1 MKRTI
6 KKVAVV
12 GSGIMGSGIACHFAN
27 IGLEVLLLDIVPN
40 ELNEA
45 DSSVSEQAQQTKK
58 GLTLESKIVR
68 NRIVNEH
75 LANALKSNPSPI
87 YSQKFASRITTGNTT
102 DDMAK
107 IGNYDWVIEVVVER
121 LDIKKLVFEQIDKFR
136 KPGTL
141 VTSNTSGIPI
151 HFMSEGRS
159 EDFQKHFCG
168 THFFN
173 PARYLKLFEIIPGP
187 QTSQE
192 VLDFLFDYGSKY
204 LGKTSVV
211 AKDTPA
217 FIGNRI
223 GIFGIQSL
231 FHLVKEMG
239 LTIEEVDKLTGP
251 VIGRPKSATFRTVDV
266 VGLDTLVH
274 VANGLYEG
282 VPNDEAHDLFK
293 LPDFISKMLENKWL
307 GSKTGQGFYKK
318 VDKDILSLDLDTM
331 EYRPAKKASFATL
344 ELTKTIDKTIDR
356 FRVLVKGKD
365 KAGDF
370 YRKNFSA
377 MFAYVSNR
385 VPEIT
390 DDFYKIDD
398 AMKAGFGWENGPF
411 EIWDA
416 IGVQKGIEL
425 MEVEGL
431 KPAAWIL
438 EMIASGNT
446 SFYTIKEGATYF
458 YDITTKSQ
466 IKVTG
471 QDNFI
476 ILNNIRESKKVW
488 SNSGVVIEDLGDGIL
503 NLEFQSKMNTIGG
516 DVLVGINK
524 AIDLAEKEYSGLVI
538 GNQGANFSVGA
549 NIGMIFMMAVEQ
561 EYEELNMA
569 IKMFQDTMMRV
580 RYSSIPVI
588 VAPHGMTL
596 GGGCEM
602 TLHADKVVAAA
613 ESYIGL
619 VEFGVGVIPGGGGS
633 KEMALRAAD
642 LFRKNDVELNV
653 LQEYFLAVAMAKVS
667 TSAYEAF
674 DTGILQKGKDIVV
687 VNKDRQIAEAKK
699 HALLMAEAGYTQPI
713 KRTDVK
719 VLGKQALGM
728 FLVGTDQ
735 MVAGKYISE
744 HDKKIANKL
753 AYVMAGG
760 DLSEPTLVSEQYLL
774 DIEREAFLSLCTE
787 RKTLE
792 RIQFMLTKGKPL
804 RN

>member
-27 IGLEVLLLDIVPN
+27 IGVEVLLLDIVPR
-40 ELNEA
+40 ELTEA
-45 DSSVSEQAQQTKK
+45 EQKK
-58 GLTLESKIVR
+58 GLTLENKIVR
-68 NRIVNEH
+68 NRIVNDS
-75 LANALKSNPSPI
+75 LTAALKSKPSPI
-87 YSQKFASRITTGNTT
+87 YHQKFADRITTGNLT
-102 DDMAK
+102 DDITK
-107 IGNYDWVIEVVVER
+107 IKDCDWIIEVVVER
-121 LDIKKLVFEQIDKFR
+121 LDIKKSVFEQIDTHR

-151 HFMSEGRS
+151 QFMSEGRS

-187 QTSQE
+187 QTSSD
-192 VLDFLFDYGSKY
+192 VLDFLNNYGEQF

-211 AKDTPA
+211 TKDTPA

-223 GIFGIQSL
+223 GIFGIMSL
-231 FHLVKEMG
+231 FHQVKELG

-274 VANGLYEG
+274 VANGIYENC
-282 VPNDEAHDLFK
+282 PNDEAHELFK
-293 LPDFISKMLENKWL
+293 LPEFINKMMENKWL
-307 GSKTGQGFYKK
+307 GSKTKQGFYKK
-318 VDKDILSLDLDTM
+318 EGKDILSLDLDTL
-331 EYRPAKKASFATL
+331 EYRANKKASFATL
-344 ELTKTIDKTIDR
+344 EMTKTIEKPIDR
-356 FRVLVKGKD
+356 FKVLVKGKD

-416 IGVQKGIEL
+416 IGVQKGIE
-425 MEVEGL
+425 MMQAEGYT
-431 KPAAWIL
+431 PASWVTD
-438 EMIASGNT
+438 MVASGNT
-446 SFYTIKEGATYF
+446 SFYTVKEGATQY
-458 YDITTKSQ
+458 YNTASKSQ
-466 IKVTG
+466 VKVPG
-471 QDNFI
+471 QDAFI

-488 SNSGVVIEDLGDGIL
+488 GNADSTIHHLGDGIL
-503 NLEFQSKMNTIGG
+503 NLEFHSKMNSIGG
-516 DVLVGINK
+516 GVLQGINK
-524 AIDLAEKEYSGLVI
+524 AIDLAEKEYNGLVI

-561 EYEELNMA
+561 EYDELNMA
-569 IKMFQDTMMRV
+569 IKMFQDTMMRA

-588 VAPHGMTL
+588 AAPHGMTL
-596 GGGCEM
+596 GGGCELSM
-602 TLHADKVVAAA
+602 HADKIVAAA
-613 ESYIGL
+613 ETYIGL

-642 LFRKNDVELNV
+642 TFRKNDVELNV
-653 LQEYFLAVAMAKVS
+653 LQEYFLTVGMAKVA
-667 TSAYEAF
+667 TSAYEAY
-674 DTGILQKGKDIVV
+674 DLGILQKGKDVVV

-699 HALLMAEAGYTQPI
+699 HALLMAEAGYTQPVRRKDI
-713 KRTDVK
+713 K

-735 MVAGKYISE
+735 MVAGQYISE
-744 HDKKIANKL
+744 HDQKIANKL

-760 DLSEPTLVSEQYLL
+760 DLSEPTLVTEQYLL
-774 DIEREAFLSLCTE
+774 DLEREAFLSLCTE

>member
-6 KKVAVV
+6 KKVAVI

-27 IGLEVLLLDIVPN
+27 IGVEVLLLDIIPN
-40 ELNEA
+40 ALTEA
-45 DSSVSEQAQQTKK
+45 EEKK
-58 GLTLESKIVR
+58 GLTLESKVVR
-68 NRIVNEH
+68 NRIVNES
-75 LANALKSNPSPI
+75 LTNALKSNPSPI
-87 YSQKFASRITTGNTT
+87 YSQKFANRITTGNTT
-102 DDMAK
+102 DDMPK
-107 IGNYDWVIEVVVER
+107 IANVDWIIEVVVER
-121 LDIKKLVFEQIDKFR
+121 LDIKKLVFEQVDKFR

-151 HFMSEGRS
+151 QFMSEGRT
-159 EDFQKHFCG
+159 EDFQQHFCG

-173 PARYLKLFEIIPGP
+173 PARYLKLFEIISGP
-187 QTSQE
+187 KTSQT
-192 VLDFLFDYGSKY
+192 VLDFLTNYGSKF

-223 GIFGIQSL
+223 GIFGIMSL
-231 FHLVKEMG
+231 FHQVKEMG
-239 LTIEEVDKLTGP
+239 LTVEEVDKLTGP

-274 VANGLYEG
+274 VANGIHQNC
-282 VPNDEAHDLFK
+282 PNDEAHDLFK
-293 LPDFISKMLENKWL
+293 LPSFIDKMMENKWL

-318 VDKDILSLDLDTM
+318 EVKEILSLDLDTL
-331 EYRPAKKASFATL
+331 EYRAAKKASFATL
-344 ELTKTIDKTIDR
+344 ELTKTIDKPIDR

-370 YRKNFSA
+370 YRKNFAA
-377 MFAYVSNR
+377 MFAYCSNR
-385 VPEIT
+385 IPEIS
-390 DDFYKIDD
+390 DELYKIDD

-411 EIWDA
+411 EIWDS
-416 IGVQKGIEL
+416 IGVAKGIE
-425 MEVEGL
+425 MMRAEGYE
-431 KPAAWIL
+431 PAAWVT
-438 EMIASGNT
+438 EMVKSENA
-446 SFYTIKEGATYF
+446 SFYTVKNGAAYF
-458 YDITTKSQ
+458 YNIPTKSQ
-466 IKVTG
+466 EKIPG
-471 QDNFI
+471 QDAFI
-476 ILNNIRESKKVW
+476 ILDNIRENQKVW
-488 SNSGVVIEDLGDGIL
+488 GNADATIHHLGDGIL
-503 NLEFQSKMNTIGG
+503 NLEFHSKMNTIGG
-516 DVLVGINK
+516 GVLQGINK

-538 GNQGANFSVGA
+538 GNQGTNFSVGA

-561 EYEELNMA
+561 EYDELNMA
-569 IKMFQDTMMRV
+569 IKMFQDTMMRC
-580 RYSSIPVI
+580 RYSSIPVV

-602 TLHADKVVAAA
+602 SMHADRVVAAA
-613 ESYIGL
+613 ETYIGL

-633 KEMALRAAD
+633 KEMTVRASD
-642 LFRKNDVELNV
+642 LFHKNDVELNV
-653 LQEYFLAVAMAKVS
+653 LQEYFLTIGMAKVA

-674 DTGILQKGKDIVV
+674 DLGILQKGKDIVV
-687 VNKDRQIAEAKK
+687 VNRDRQIAMAKQI
-699 HALLMAEAGYTQPI
+699 ALQMAEQGYTQPI
-713 KRTDVK
+713 QRKDIK

-735 MVAGKYISE
+735 MQAGKYISE
-744 HDKKIANKL
+744 HDRKIANKL